1 MLLDVQNLH
10 VSFATRRGKAA
21 VVRGVGFSLDAGKTL
36 GVVGESGSGKSV
48 TGSAILRI
56 LPRTASIDEGTIF
69 FEGRDIA
76 HAAEKDLRGVRG
88 PGIGMVF
95 QDPLASLNPYQ
106 TIGTQIEEGLR
117 LHRGLSRRAARTA
130 ALAELAAVGL
140 PDPEGK
146 IDSYPHEFSGGQR
159 QRIVIASALVL
170 RPRLLIADE
179 PTTALD
185 VTIQAQILDLFR
197 ARQKELG
204 TAMILVTHNLGVAAT
219 LCDRI
224 LVMYAGMI
232 LESGPCEEIL
242 LRPAHPY
249 TAALK
254 KSIPAGEPG
263 GRLFSIP
270 GAPPTPGSAPEGCPF
285 APRCAFAVKGCAKF
299 SQLREVAPGHAT
311 QCGKVL
317 AGEIAQEVLS

>member
-1 MLLDVQNLH
+1 MLLDVENLF
-10 VSFATRRGKAA
+10 VSFATRRGKAP
-21 VVRGVGFSLDAGKTL
+21 VVRGVSFSLDAGETL

-56 LPRTASIDEGTIF
+56 LPRTASIDGGAIL

-76 HAAEKDLRGVRG
+76 HVAEKDLRGVRG

-95 QDPLASLNPYQ
+95 QDPLASLNPYL

-117 LHRGLSRRAARTA
+117 LHQGLSRKAAREA

-140 PDPEGK
+140 PDPAGK

-159 QRIVIASALVL
+159 QRIVIASALAL
-170 RPRLLIADE
+170 RPKLLIADE

-185 VTIQAQILDLFR
+185 VTIQAQILDLFK

-219 LCDRI
+219 VCDRI
-224 LVMYAGMI
+224 QVMYAGMI
-232 LESGPCEEIL
+232 LESGPSEEIL
-242 LRPAHPY
+242 LRPSHPY

-254 KSIPAGEPG
+254 KSIPSGSSGE
-263 GRLFSIP
+263 RLFSIP
-270 GAPPTPGSAPEGCPF
+270 GAPPAPGSAPQGCPF
-285 APRCAFAVKGCAKF
+285 APRCAHACETCAKY
-299 SQLREVAPGHAT
+299 SLLKEVAPGHAT
-311 QCGKVL
+311 QCGRVL
-317 AGEIAQEVLS
+317 AGEISREALS